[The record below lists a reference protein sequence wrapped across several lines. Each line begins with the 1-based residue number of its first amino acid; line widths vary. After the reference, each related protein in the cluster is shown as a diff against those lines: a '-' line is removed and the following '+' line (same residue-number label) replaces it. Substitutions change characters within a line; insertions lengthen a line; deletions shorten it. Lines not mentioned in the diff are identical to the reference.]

1 MPDVDQLYDVADRLK
16 AEGKYD
22 EAIAKLAELLAQD
35 ESHVLSHLALAVLY
49 GKVGNHEAA
58 VNHGKRACELD
69 PTDPF
74 NFTAM
79 SVTYQRA
86 WQGTRTQE
94 YIQLAETA
102 MAQAHL
108 LEGRG

>member
-1 MPDVDQLYDVADRLK
+1 MSDVDELYNESEQLK
-16 AEGKYD
+16 AEGKFD
-22 EAIAKLAELLAQD
+22 EAIAKLAELLSMD

-49 GKVGNHEAA
+49 GKVGKHDDA
-58 VNHGKRACELD
+58 VKHGKRACELD

-74 NFTAM
+74 HFTAM

-86 WQGTRTQE
+86 WQGTQVQE

-102 MAQAHL
+102 MAQAHE
-108 LEGRG
+108 LEGRR